1 MVGEIANN
9 LDNIYKTASIS
20 SFIMKKH
27 YIIFIT
33 AFFIILF
40 DQLTKVIVEDMPF
53 IVKNTGAVFGILTGQ
68 TDMLIW
74 ISFFV
79 IGGIFFYYDKIPE
92 NKFVLLSVGLIL
104 GGTIGNLIDRIRL
117 GYVIDFIDLKFWPSF
132 NIADSAVSVGAVI
145 LIIYLMKN
153 K

>member
-1 MVGEIANN
+1 
-9 LDNIYKTASIS
+9 
-20 SFIMKKH
+20 MKKQ

-33 AFFIILF
+33 AFFVIVL
-40 DQLTKVIVEDMPF
+40 DQLTKFFVQDMPF
-53 IVKNTGAVFGILTGQ
+53 IVRNTGAVFGILTSQ

-74 ISFFV
+74 ISFLV
-79 IGGIFFYYDKIPE
+79 IGGIFFYYDRIPE
-92 NKFVLLSVGLIL
+92 NKLVMLSVGLLL